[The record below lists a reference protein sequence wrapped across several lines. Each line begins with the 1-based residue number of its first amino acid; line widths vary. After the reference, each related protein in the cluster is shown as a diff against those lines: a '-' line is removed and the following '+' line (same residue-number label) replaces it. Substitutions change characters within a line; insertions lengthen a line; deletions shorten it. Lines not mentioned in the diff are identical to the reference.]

1 MIARRRASERGH
13 ADHGWLD
20 TRHTFSF
27 ADYHDPGFMG
37 FHALRVI
44 NEDRVQPAMGFGTH
58 AHRDVEIL
66 TWVLEGA
73 LQHRDNLGNGSV
85 IYPGD
90 LQRMSA
96 GTGVSHS
103 EYNASRD
110 DPVHFLQMW
119 ILPHSTGLAPAYEQ
133 RRFGISD
140 RQGRMKLLASP
151 DGRDGSVRIH
161 QDICLYTTMLTPGE
175 RVSAA
180 LGVGRSGWLQVSHG
194 TVDVNGVRLNE
205 GDGAAI
211 TGETRLD
218 LSAPDHTEVLLFD
231 LA

>member
-1 MIARRRASERGH
+1 MITRRPASERGH

-37 FHALRVI
+37 FHALRAI

-58 AHRDVEIL
+58 AHRDIEIL

-110 DPVHFLQMW
+110 DPVHFLQIW
-119 ILPHSTGLAPAYEQ
+119 ILPHTTGLAPAYEQ

-194 TVDVNGVRLNE
+194 TVEVNGVRLDE

-211 TGETRLD
+211 AGETRLD

>member
-1 MIARRRASERGH
+1 MITRRPASARGH

-27 ADYHDPGFMG
+27 ADYYDPAFMG
-37 FHALRVI
+37 FRALRVI
-44 NEDRVQPAMGFGTH
+44 NEDRIQPAVGFGSH
-58 AHRDVEIL
+58 GHRDIEIL
-66 TWVLEGA
+66 TWVLAGA
-73 LQHRDNLGNGSV
+73 LQHRDSLGNGSI

-96 GTGVSHS
+96 GTGVEHS

-110 DPVHFLQMW
+110 DLVHFLQMW
-119 ILPHSTGLAPAYEQ
+119 IIPDTVGLIPEYEQ
-133 RRFGISD
+133 RRFTIRE
-140 RQGRMKLLASP
+140 RQGMMKLLASP
-151 DGRDGSVRIH
+151 DGRDGSVRVH
-161 QDICLYTTMLTPGE
+161 QDVYLYTTMLTPGE
-175 RVSAA
+175 KVTAS
-180 LGVGRSGWLQVSHG
+180 LGTGRSGWLQVSRG
-194 TVDVNGVRLNE
+194 SVDVNGLRLEE

-218 LSAPDHTEVLLFD
+218 LSAPDHTEILLFD

>member
-1 MIARRRASERGH
+1 MITRRPAAERGH
-13 ADHGWLD
+13 AEHGWLD

-27 ADYHDPGFMG
+27 GDYHDPAFMG

-44 NEDRVQPAMGFGTH
+44 NDDRVQPAMGFGTH
-58 AHRDVEIL
+58 GHRDMEIL

-73 LQHRDNLGNGSV
+73 LQHHDSLGNGSI

-96 GTGVSHS
+96 GTGVHHS

-110 DPVHFLQMW
+110 DLVHFLQMW
-119 ILPHSTGLAPAYEQ
+119 IVPEQAGLAPEYEQ
-133 RRFGISD
+133 RRFTIRE
-140 RQGRMKLLASP
+140 RQGMLKLLASP
-151 DGRDGSVRIH
+151 DGRDGSIRIH
-161 QDICLYTTMLTPGE
+161 QDVHLYTTMLTPGE
-175 RVSAA
+175 MVSTS
-180 LGVGRSGWLQVSHG
+180 LGSGRSGWLQVSRG
-194 TVDVNGVRLNE
+194 VVEVNGVRLDE

-211 TGETRLD
+211 IGETRLD
-218 LSAPDHTEVLLFD
+218 LAAPDHTEVLLFD

>member
-1 MIARRRASERGH
+1 MITRRPASARGH

-27 ADYHDPGFMG
+27 ADYYDPAFMG
-37 FHALRVI
+37 FRALRVI
-44 NEDRVQPAMGFGTH
+44 NEDRIQPAVGFGTH
-58 AHRDVEIL
+58 GHRDIEIL
-66 TWVLEGA
+66 TWVLAGA
-73 LQHRDNLGNGSV
+73 LQHRDSLGNGSI

-96 GTGVSHS
+96 GTGVEHS

-110 DPVHFLQMW
+110 DLVHFLQMW
-119 ILPHSTGLAPAYEQ
+119 IIPDTVGLTPEYEQ
-133 RRFGISD
+133 RRFTIRE
-140 RQGRMKLLASP
+140 RQGMMKLLASP
-151 DGRDGSVRIH
+151 DGRDGSVRVH
-161 QDICLYTTMLTPGE
+161 QDVYLYTTMLTPGE
-175 RVSAA
+175 KVAA
-180 LGVGRSGWLQVSHG
+180 SLGTGRSGWLQVSRG
-194 TVDVNGVRLNE
+194 SVDVNGLRLEE

-218 LSAPDHTEVLLFD
+218 LSAPDHTEILLFD